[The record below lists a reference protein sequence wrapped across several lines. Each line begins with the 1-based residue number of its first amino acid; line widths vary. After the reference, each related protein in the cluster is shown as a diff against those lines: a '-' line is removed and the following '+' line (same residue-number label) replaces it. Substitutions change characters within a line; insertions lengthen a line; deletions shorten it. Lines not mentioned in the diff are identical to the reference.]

1 MNYLAIVT
9 KIVLS
14 DEGYKSLGNKIII
27 DLENK
32 NEITHY
38 IEDTICTFSDK
49 VTNSQYDPK
58 QVTKIVFDYR
68 ETSKVSYNS
77 YIKKLNR
84 HLEQLLDLNIGKGIK
99 EIYNLPFN
107 NNYKSWGS
115 VKILNSSDFTVSIL
129 DFIVKTSGLEPEPC
143 SLKVRHS
150 ANRVLLSYL
159 ALKFSIKN
167 KILF

>member
-1 MNYLAIVT
+1 MLIY
-9 KIVLS
+9 
-14 DEGYKSLGNKIII
+14 
-27 DLENK
+27 
-32 NEITHY
+32 
-38 IEDTICTFSDK
+38 C
-49 VTNSQYDPK
+49 
-58 QVTKIVFDYR
+58 
-68 ETSKVSYNS
+68 

-150 ANRVLLSYL
+150 ANRVLLSYF
-159 ALKFSIKN
+159 ALKLGIIN
-167 KILF
+167 RILF